1 MEERRPLRLVVVGNG
16 MVSHRFLELVATSA
30 AQEVGPAFEVT
41 VVAEEPRLAYDRV
54 GLSSFFDG
62 RTPEEMTLPAPGQ
75 YQAAGF
81 TVRLNARATGLDRA
95 RRVVT
100 AQTPGGVQQLPY
112 DRLVLATGSSA
123 FVPPI
128 PGRDAPGCF
137 VYRTIEDLEAI
148 RAWSAA
154 REGGVGAV
162 IGGGLLG
169 LEAAYA
175 LQKLGMKVHVI
186 EFAPRLMALQLDETG
201 GAVLRRR
208 IEDLGVEV
216 HTATSTKEIIAHNRD
231 PGDDGR
237 VRALRFAN
245 GDELDVDLLVFS
257 AGIRPR
263 DELAR
268 AAGLPVGE
276 RGGIVIDQ
284 SCRTED
290 PAIYAIG
297 ECASY
302 EGRCYGL
309 VAPGYQMARAAA
321 AALCHAGA
329 SEAADAVFTG
339 FDMSTKL
346 KLMGVDVASFGD
358 AFGAHKGAHVVSLL
372 DTSAALYKKLVL
384 SPDRKH
390 LLGGML
396 VGDASAYGQLLQ
408 LAQNQVVLPP
418 EPETLILPA
427 GGGEKERPAGMG
439 VTSLPDAAQICS
451 CNNVSKGEICDAIR
465 AQKLTAVGAVKS
477 CTKAG
482 TTCGSCVPL
491 VTDLLKAELKMA
503 GVAVS
508 NHLCEHFPHSRQELY
523 SLVRFHQHQT
533 FEALLAQHG
542 RGRGCEIC
550 KPAVASI
557 LASAWNEHVLKPKH
571 RPLQD
576 TNDRYMANIQ
586 RDGTYSVVPRVAGG
600 EITPAGLVAIGQ
612 IAGKYGLYT
621 KITGGQRIDMFG
633 AQLEQLPHIWRELV
647 DAGFESGHAYGKAL
661 RTVKSCVGSTWCR
674 YGVQDSVSLA
684 IRIENR
690 YKGLRAPHKLKS
702 AVSGCARECAEAQ
715 GKDFGVIATE
725 KGYNLYLCG
734 NGGMKP
740 QHAQLFATDLDEATL
755 IKYVDRFLMFY
766 VRTADR
772 LQRTATWLNNLEGG
786 LDYLKSVI
794 VDDALG
800 ICAELEA
807 EMAHVVDTYACE
819 WKAALEDG
827 ETLRQF
833 RAFVNTDAADPSIIN
848 IAERGQHRPATWSEK
863 ASRVGGAGLGPA
875 EPVAGG
881 SGNPSR
887 VPASD
892 SSPALV
898 VAAGGG

>member
-1 MEERRPLRLVVVGNG
+1 MEKRRTERLVVVGNG
-16 MVSHRFLELVATSA
+16 MVSHRFLELLA
-30 AQEVGPAFEVT
+30 ARGAKAGQPPFEVT
-41 VVAEEPRLAYDRV
+41 LVGEEPRLAYDRV
-54 GLSSFFDG
+54 GLSTFFDG
-62 RTPEEMTLPAPGQ
+62 RTPEEMTLPAAGQ
-75 YQAAGF
+75 YEAAGF
-81 TVRLNARATGLDRA
+81 AVRLNARVTGLDRQ
-95 RRVVT
+95 RRVVVVQRT
-100 AQTPGGVQQLPY
+100 LEGGPETQEVGY
-112 DRLVLATGSSA
+112 DRLVLATGSGA

-128 PGRDAPGCF
+128 PGRDAAGCF

-148 RAWSAA
+148 RDWSAK
-154 REGGVGAV
+154 RPGGVGAV

-175 LQKLGMKVHVI
+175 LAKLGMKVHVI

-208 IEDLGVEV
+208 IEDLGVDV
-216 HTATSTKEIIAHNRD
+216 HTATSTKEILA
-231 PGDDGR
+231 GEDGR

-290 PAIYAIG
+290 AAIYAIG

-309 VAPGYQMARAAA
+309 VAPGYQMARAAVS
-321 AALCHAGA
+321 ALCSAGQA
-329 SEAADAVFTG
+329 GTDESAEAVDAVFTG

-358 AFGAHKGAHVVSLL
+358 AFGGHAGAHVVSLL

-396 VGDASAYGQLLQ
+396 VGDASAYGELLQ
-408 LAQNQVVLPP
+408 LAQNRIVLPP
-418 EPETLILPA
+418 EPESLILPA
-427 GGGEKERPAGMG
+427 SKGDRPAGLG
-439 VTSLPDAAQICS
+439 VTALPDTAQICS
-451 CNNVSKGEICDAIR
+451 CNNVSKGEICSAIR
-465 AQKLTAVGAVKS
+465 DQKLTVVGSVKS

-491 VTDLLKAELKMA
+491 VTDLLKAELKKA
-503 GVAVS
+503 GVTVS
-508 NHLCEHFPHSRQELY
+508 DHICEHFPHNRQQLY
-523 SLVRFHQHQT
+523 HLVRFHKHKT
-533 FEALLAQHG
+533 FDALLAQHG
-542 RGRGCEIC
+542 RGRGCELC

-586 RDGTYSVVPRVAGG
+586 RDGTYSVIPRVAGG
-600 EITPAGLVAIGQ
+600 EITPAELIAIGQ

-621 KITGGQRIDMFG
+621 KITGAQRIDMLG
-633 AQLEQLPHIWRELV
+633 ARLEQLPDIWRELV

-674 YGVQDSVSLA
+674 FGVQDSVSLA

-715 GKDFGVIATE
+715 GKDFGIIATE

-755 IKYVDRFLMFY
+755 VKYIDRFLMFY

-772 LQRTATWLNNLEGG
+772 LQRTAGWLNNLEGG

-794 VDDALG
+794 IDDALG

-807 EMAHVVDTYACE
+807 EMAHVVDSYACE
-819 WKAALEDG
+819 WKKALEDRD
-827 ETLRQF
+827 TMRQF
-833 RAFVNTDAADPSIIN
+833 RSFVNSDAPDPSVMN
-848 IAERGQHRPATWSEK
+848 VPERAQHRPATWSEK
-863 ASRVGGAGLGPA
+863 AIRL
-875 EPVAGG
+875 
-881 SGNPSR
+881 
-887 VPASD
+887 
-892 SSPALV
+892 PAL
-898 VAAGGG
+898 ALAGGGR

>member
-1 MEERRPLRLVVVGNG
+1 MEKRRTERVVVVGNG
-16 MVSHRFLELVATSA
+16 MVSHRFLELVAARA
-30 AQEVGPAFEVT
+30 AKATDPSRPSFEVT

-54 GLSSFFDG
+54 GLSTFFDG
-62 RTPEEMTLPAPGQ
+62 RTPEDMTLPAAGQ
-75 YQAAGF
+75 YEAAGF
-81 TVRLNARATGLDRA
+81 TVRLNARATKLDRQ
-95 RRVVT
+95 RRLVV
-100 AQTPGGVQQLPY
+100 VQGKAGDQEFSQELGY

-128 PGRDAPGCF
+128 PGRDAAGCF

-148 RAWSAA
+148 RDWAA
-154 REGGVGAV
+154 SRPGGIGAV

-175 LQKLGMKVHVI
+175 LAKLGMKVHVI

-208 IEDLGVEV
+208 IENLGVEV
-216 HTATSTKEIIAHNRD
+216 HTGTSTKEIIS
-231 PGDDGR
+231 GEDGR

-268 AAGLPVGE
+268 AAGLPIGE

-284 SCRTED
+284 SSRTED
-290 PAIYAIG
+290 AAIYAIG

-309 VAPGYQMARAAA
+309 VAPGYQMARAAVSAICDA
-321 AALCHAGA
+321 AQARTGA
-329 SEAADAVFTG
+329 TGADVVDAVDAVFTG

-358 AFGAHKGAHVVSLL
+358 AFGSHPGAHVVSLL

-396 VGDASAYGQLLQ
+396 VGDASAYGELLQ
-408 LAQNQVVLPP
+408 LAQNRIVLPP
-418 EPETLILPA
+418 EPESLILPA
-427 GGGEKERPAGMG
+427 GKGERPAGLG
-439 VTSLPDAAQICS
+439 VTALPDAAQICS
-451 CNNVSKGEICDAIR
+451 CNNVSKGEICSAIR
-465 AQKLTAVGAVKS
+465 DQKLTAVGAVKT
-477 CTKAG
+477 CTRAG

-491 VTDLLKAELKMA
+491 VTDLLKAELKRA
-503 GVAVS
+503 GVSVS
-508 NHLCEHFPHSRQELY
+508 DHLCEHFPHNRQQLY
-523 SLVRFHQHQT
+523 HLVRFHQHKT
-533 FEALLAQHG
+533 FDTLIAQHG
-542 RGRGCEIC
+542 QGRGCEIC

-586 RDGTYSVVPRVAGG
+586 RDGTYSVIPRIAGG
-600 EITPAGLVAIGQ
+600 EITPAELIAIGQ
-612 IAGKYGLYT
+612 IAGRYGLYT
-621 KITGGQRIDMFG
+621 KITGAQRIDMLG
-633 AQLEQLPHIWRELV
+633 ARLEQLPDIWRELC

-674 YGVQDSVSLA
+674 FGVQDSVSLA

-715 GKDFGVIATE
+715 GKDFGIIATE

-755 IKYVDRFLMFY
+755 IKYIDRFLMFY

-772 LQRTATWLNNLEGG
+772 LQRTAGWLNNLEGG

-794 VDDALG
+794 IDDALG

-819 WKAALEDG
+819 WKQALENR
-827 ETLRQF
+827 ETMRQF
-833 RAFVNTDAADPSIIN
+833 RPFVNSDAPDPSIVSVP
-848 IAERGQHRPATWSEK
+848 ERAQHRPATWSEK
-863 ASRVGGAGLGPA
+863 AIA
-875 EPVAGG
+875 
-881 SGNPSR
+881 
-887 VPASD
+887 VPAL
-892 SSPALV
+892 AL
-898 VAAGGG
+898 AGGGG